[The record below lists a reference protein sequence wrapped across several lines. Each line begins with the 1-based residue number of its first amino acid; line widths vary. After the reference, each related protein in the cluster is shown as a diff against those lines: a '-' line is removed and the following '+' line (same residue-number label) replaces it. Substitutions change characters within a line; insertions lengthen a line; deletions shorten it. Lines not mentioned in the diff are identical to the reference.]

1 MTVKFTPEEIAKIP
15 ANLRPLMQEFPIA
28 FDNLFEMLEMLE
40 KGPVKGKIR
49 SQDIYF
55 DDEHRPAFGFTSD
68 GELFADVATET
79 PAIITVFINNEC
91 AFVQAGGR
99 ILGSRIREDYLAV
112 FPL

>member
-1 MTVKFTPEEIAKIP
+1 MTVKFTSEEIAKIP

-55 DDEHRPAFGFTSD
+55 DDEHQPAFGLATD
-68 GELFADVATET
+68 GEVYAGEATET
-79 PAIITVFINNEC
+79 PTIITAFINNEC
-91 AFVQAGGR
+91 AYVQVGDR
-99 ILGSRIREDYLAV
+99 IFPNRIREDYLAV

>member
-1 MTVKFTPEEIAKIP
+1 MSVKFTPEEIAKIP

-40 KGPVKGKIR
+40 KGPIKGKIR

-55 DDEHRPAFGFTSD
+55 DDEHQPAFGFTTD
-68 GELFADVATET
+68 GDLYADIATET
-79 PAIITVFINNEC
+79 PTVITAFINNEC
-91 AFVQAGGR
+91 AYVQVSDR